1 MWNSVQRT
9 WAIHSVVL
17 EVFAGCVLLL
27 VIGVSAW
34 TVFAKGVLGRIFLAS
49 IVLPAMCS
57 KQW

>member
-17 EVFAGCVLLL
+17 ESICGLCVT

-34 TVFAKGVLGRIFLAS
+34 TVFAKGVLGRIFLDS